1 MAKHPLA
8 RRWTL
13 ATLDRAQP
21 YRLFFD
27 AAANRWELEP
37 LDGGGRVVTRDLVA
51 MRRAAR
57 KARSAEEP
65 SPSAVSR
72 G

>member
-13 ATLDRAQP
+13 STLDRAQA

-27 AAANRWELEP
+27 AAANRWELE
-37 LDGGGRVVTRDLVA
+37 LLGGGGRVVTRDLVA
-51 MRRAAR
+51 QRRAAR
-57 KARSAEEP
+57 KARSAEDP
-65 SPSAVSR
+65 PAPAVR
-72 G
+72 HG